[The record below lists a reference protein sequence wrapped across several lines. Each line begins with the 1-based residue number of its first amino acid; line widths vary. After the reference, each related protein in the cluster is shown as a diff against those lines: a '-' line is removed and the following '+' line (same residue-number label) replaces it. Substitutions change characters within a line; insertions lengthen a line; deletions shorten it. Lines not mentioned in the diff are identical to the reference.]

1 MAQKLELRRFARDS
15 LYNLIRQGWS
25 IVFALAISILLARGL
40 GKEARGQYTL
50 IILLPELLL
59 TFTSL
64 GIAPA
69 TIYFVG
75 HGDFSITRVIKNNT
89 FLSITL
95 SIVSS
100 TIGIILILI
109 ASDHLFPNVSR
120 WYLLLSLL
128 SIPISLLLTSLISI
142 FQGMQDFKSFN
153 LIGMASQLLFLVLI
167 LIMVWWQNGQLLG
180 ALTAYITT
188 NFLTLMLVLGLLW
201 VRYRPSID
209 LSQILDQRYIRHLFS
224 YGALAHLANI
234 FSFLN
239 YRIDNLIL
247 NTLAGSGQVGIYSV
261 AVGMGERFWIPATAI
276 SSVLLP
282 RIASL
287 EGQEDTR
294 KLITPIMSR
303 LVFWLSLAMAI
314 IIWPLI
320 SWIISLLYSTEFQ
333 EAASPFRFLLPGI
346 VFLNTTKIL
355 SNDIAGR
362 GKPHIN
368 VYQSAI
374 ALSFNIVANI
384 ILIPKLGASGAAL
397 SSTISYSLLA
407 ILTIFAYRRITNI
420 PWQELILLQ
429 RVDFL
434 RMKSIVTLAFSRTW
448 DKYTHIQ

>member
-1 MAQKLELRRFARDS
+1 MAQKIELRRFARDS

-75 HGDFSITRVIKNNT
+75 HGDFSINRVIKNNIL
-89 FLSITL
+89 LSITL
-95 SIVSS
+95 SFGAS

-109 ASDHLFPNVSR
+109 ASDYLFPNISR
-120 WYLLLSLL
+120 WYLFLSLL
-128 SIPISLLLTSLISI
+128 SIPISLSFTSMISI
-142 FQGMQDFKSFN
+142 LNGQQDFKSFN
-153 LIGMASQLLFLVLI
+153 LIGMASQLLFFLLI
-167 LIMVWWQNGQLLG
+167 LILVWWQQGQVLG
-180 ALTAYITT
+180 ALLAYITT
-188 NFLTLMLVLGLLW
+188 NFVTLLVVLRLLW
-201 VRYRPSID
+201 IRFQPSFD
-209 LSQILDQRYIRHLFS
+209 LSQIIDPKYIRQLLS
-224 YGALAHLANI
+224 YGAVAHLANI

-239 YRIDNLIL
+239 YRLDNLIL
-247 NTLAGSGQVGIYSV
+247 NTLAGPGPVGIYSV

-276 SSVLLP
+276 GSVLLP

-287 EGQEDTR
+287 EGQEDAR

-303 LVFWLSLAMAI
+303 LVFWLSLTMAV

-333 EAASPFRFLLPGI
+333 EAALPFRFLLPGI

-368 VYQSAI
+368 VYQSAV
-374 ALSFNIVANI
+374 ALIVNIGANI
-384 ILIPKLGASGAAL
+384 ILIPQLGASGAAL

-407 ILTIFAYRRITNI
+407 ILTILAYRRITKV
-420 PWQELILLQ
+420 PWQELIIPQ

-434 RMKSIVTLAFSRTW
+434 RVKLMLSRAFSRT
-448 DKYTHIQ
+448 